1 MIDIINY
8 NKVNKKFLCFLYLTA
23 LSCLLFIVISI
34 INSKKDMEFYKNT
47 KQVNCLVTNKKSK
60 DNENIIR
67 VSYKIS
73 NKVYLSEIYVT
84 NEEFDSIHIGDKV
97 EIFYNKKRP
106 SECRMN
112 TRSVINLLV
121 IVLLLVMTM
130 IVCILIA
137 IFYSIRIRTNRKL
150 INDNNTIDAKF
161 YRLEFKN
168 SIFTNKRI
176 YFVYC
181 KAVLNN
187 EKKVFKSI
195 GFKDKPKPL
204 NDTSKIKVYVD
215 NNNHYLV
222 NIYDLI

>member
-1 MIDIINY
+1 MFSFKTFFNFCDW
-8 NKVNKKFLCFLYLTA
+8 
-23 LSCLLFIVISI
+23 LFK
-34 INSKKDMEFYKNT
+34 INS
-47 KQVNCLVTNKKSK
+47 
-60 DNENIIR
+60 
-67 VSYKIS
+67 SYFGKFILFFIS
-73 NKVYLSEIYVT
+73 NVS
-84 NEEFDSIHIGDKV
+84 
-97 EIFYNKKRP
+97 
-106 SECRMN
+106 N
-112 TRSVINLLV
+112 TL
-121 IVLLLVMTM
+121 
-130 IVCILIA
+130 
-137 IFYSIRIRTNRKL
+137 
-150 INDNNTIDAKF
+150 
-161 YRLEFKN
+161 FKN